1 MNKKNKRNNIII
13 FLGKIESPVL
23 DAILRFLKFTSDR
36 KTRLCVAAV
45 TALITLILT
54 IICDRIPH
62 SFGNEELT
70 MKKLQ
75 LASMLTGGKTKP
87 IPSDILP
94 VNISFDRQLTPV
106 NDEYGIPCGVI
117 DVADRRKLLD
127 FLSRIKDAD
136 YAAIAI
142 DIFFDSSMPAKGD
155 SALFKCINGMK
166 RLTVP
171 VHSDGTISP
180 LIDKKLHSNGDY
192 AVNLISNNFSKYNF
206 AGGDGIPSMAQTLFN
221 NSHNVKNYKPGI
233 FDNTTMILPLPVSL
247 ENSYTEEGDKVW
259 YNLGTDILDV
269 STDEELRNLVKGKRI
284 IIGDYC
290 MNDIHDSYVGYISGP
305 AIVINALTA
314 LEEGKT
320 KINIW
325 SMLLTYIVYFIIAW
339 FLIMNLTLWKV
350 IGWNPRP
357 IMNFILSFIGVGA
370 ILFLLQLTHFVIFT
384 EFHDTLLATTF
395 LSLYSIYCQKLNEHY
410 AL

>member
-1 MNKKNKRNNIII
+1 MNKKNKRNNIIN

-23 DAILRFLKFTSDR
+23 DAILRFLKFTSGR

-142 DIFFDSSMPAKGD
+142 DIFFDSSMPAEGD
-155 SALFKCINGMK
+155 TALFKCINGMK

-206 AGGDGIPSMAQTLFN
+206 TGGDGIPSMAQTLFN
-221 NSHNVKNYKPGI
+221 NSHNVKNYKPEI

-259 YNLGTDILDV
+259 YNIGTDILDV

>member
-1 MNKKNKRNNIII
+1 MNKKNKRNNIIN

-23 DAILRFLKFTSDR
+23 DAILRFLKFTSGR

-127 FLSRIKDAD
+127 FLSRIKDTD

-142 DIFFDSSMPAKGD
+142 DIFFDSSMPAEGD
-155 SALFKCINGMK
+155 TALFKCINGMK

-221 NSHNVKNYKPGI
+221 NSHNVKNYKPEI

>member
-1 MNKKNKRNNIII
+1 
-13 FLGKIESPVL
+13 
-23 DAILRFLKFTSDR
+23 
-36 KTRLCVAAV
+36 
-45 TALITLILT
+45 
-54 IICDRIPH
+54 
-62 SFGNEELT
+62 

-75 LASMLTGGKTKP
+75 LASMLASGKTKP

-127 FLSRIKDAD
+127 FLYRIKDAD

-142 DIFFDSSMPAKGD
+142 DIFFDSGMPAEGD
-155 SALFKCINGMK
+155 TALFKCINEMK

-206 AGGDGIPSMAQTLFN
+206 AGADGIPSMAQTIFN
-221 NSHNVKNYKPGI
+221 DTHNVMDYKPGI
-233 FDNTTMILPLPVSL
+233 FDNTTMILPLPVLL

-259 YNLGTDILDV
+259 YNLGSDILDV
-269 STDEELRNLVKGKRI
+269 STDEELRNLVKGKKI

-314 LEEGKT
+314 LEEGKAE
-320 KINIW
+320 INIW
-325 SMLLTYIVYFIIAW
+325 SILLTFTVYLVIAW

-350 IGWNPRP
+350 IRWNPSP

-370 ILFLLQLTHFVIFT
+370 ILFLLQLAHFIIFS

-410 AL
+410 TL

>member
-1 MNKKNKRNNIII
+1 MNKKNKRNNIIN

-23 DAILRFLKFTSDR
+23 DAILSFLKFTSGR

-75 LASMLTGGKTKP
+75 LTSMLTGGKTKP

-142 DIFFDSSMPAKGD
+142 DIFFDSSMPAEGD
-155 SALFKCINGMK
+155 TALFKCINGMK

-206 AGGDGIPSMAQTLFN
+206 TGGDGIPSMAQTLFN
-221 NSHNVKNYKPGI
+221 NSHNVKNYKPEI

-370 ILFLLQLTHFVIFT
+370 ILFLLQLAHFVIFT

>member
-1 MNKKNKRNNIII
+1 MNKKKETLNIIK
-13 FLGKIESPVL
+13 FFRKIESRIL
-23 DAILRFLKFTSDR
+23 GSFLRFLKLTSGR
-36 KTRLCVAAV
+36 KARLCVAAV
-45 TALITLILT
+45 TAIITLILT

-75 LASMLTGGKTKP
+75 LASMLASGKTKP

-117 DVADRRKLLD
+117 DVADHRKLLD
-127 FLSRIKDAD
+127 FLYRIKDAD

-142 DIFFDSSMPAKGD
+142 DIFFDSGMPAEGD
-155 SALFKCINGMK
+155 TALFKCINEMK

-206 AGGDGIPSMAQTLFN
+206 AGADGIPSMAQTIFN
-221 NSHNVKNYKPGI
+221 DTHNVMDYKPGI
-233 FDNTTMILPLPVSL
+233 FDNTTMILPLPVLL

-259 YNLGTDILDV
+259 YNLGSDILDV
-269 STDEELRNLVKGKRI
+269 STDEELRNLVKGKKI

-314 LEEGKT
+314 LEEGKAE
-320 KINIW
+320 INIW
-325 SMLLTYIVYFIIAW
+325 SILLTFTVYLVIAW

-350 IGWNPRP
+350 IRWNPSP

-370 ILFLLQLTHFVIFT
+370 ILFLLQLAHFIIFS

-410 AL
+410 TL

>member
-1 MNKKNKRNNIII
+1 MNKKNKRNNIIN

-23 DAILRFLKFTSDR
+23 DAILRFLKFTSGR

-94 VNISFDRQLTPV
+94 VNISFDRQLTSV

-142 DIFFDSSMPAKGD
+142 DIFFDSSMPAEGD
-155 SALFKCINGMK
+155 TALFKCINGMK

-206 AGGDGIPSMAQTLFN
+206 TGGDGIPSMAQTLFN
-221 NSHNVKNYKPGI
+221 NSHNVKNYKPEI

-259 YNLGTDILDV
+259 YNLGTDILDI

>member
-1 MNKKNKRNNIII
+1 MNKKNKRNNIIN

-23 DAILRFLKFTSDR
+23 DAILRFLKFTSGR

-106 NDEYGIPCGVI
+106 NDEYDIPCGVI
-117 DVADRRKLLD
+117 DVADRHKLLD

-142 DIFFDSSMPAKGD
+142 DIFFDSSMPAEGD
-155 SALFKCINGMK
+155 TALFKCINGMK

-206 AGGDGIPSMAQTLFN
+206 TGGDGIPSMAQTLFN
-221 NSHNVKNYKPGI
+221 NSHNVKNYKPEI

-370 ILFLLQLTHFVIFT
+370 ILFLLQLAHFVIFT